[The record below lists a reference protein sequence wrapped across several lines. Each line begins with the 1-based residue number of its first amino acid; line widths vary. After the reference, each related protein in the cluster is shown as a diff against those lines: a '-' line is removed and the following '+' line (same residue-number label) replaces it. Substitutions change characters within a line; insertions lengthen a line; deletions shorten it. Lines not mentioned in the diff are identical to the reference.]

1 MRAAVGAA
9 LPRTDVAPQAPAGFA
24 ESGLGRGWEPAVL
37 ILATFLLLGFGLV
50 NLYSASAFM
59 AQEAGLPDYH
69 YVLRQAGGA
78 GLGLLAMVVC
88 ARIPYHWWRGAAWPL
103 LGVAWVLLV
112 LTVLPWTHELA
123 PVRNGARRW
132 LELGVTVQP
141 AELAK
146 VAVVAWTA
154 MLAVR
159 KEPWFRSLTRGL
171 LPFLLVWG
179 LLLTPI
185 LLQPDLSTAAMVA
198 ALGVLVAFM
207 GGARPGHFVFL
218 GLLLLPFVGRYLES
232 GFRQDRMAV
241 FAGEAS
247 GAAGYQTH
255 QALVTLGS
263 GGLGGVGFGEGR
275 QKFGFLPEPHND
287 FIFAMI
293 GEEWGFL
300 GVVLLLVLYSA
311 VVLVGFRI
319 AGNVRDRFGQLLAV
333 GLTALVGLQALLH
346 MGVSLGLIPPTG
358 LPLPLVSYGRSSLVV
373 TLAAMGILISL
384 ARPGRWKG
392 DREASPEVAH
402 AG

>member
-1 MRAAVGAA
+1 MKAAGAA
-9 LPRTDVAPQAPAGFA
+9 LPRMDAAPKARAAFA
-24 ESGLGRGWEPAVL
+24 DSGLGRGWEPAVL
-37 ILATFLLLGFGLV
+37 ILCTFLLLGFGLV

-78 GLGLLAMVVC
+78 ALGVLAMVIC
-88 ARIPYHWWRGAAWPL
+88 ARIPYHWWRYAAWPL
-103 LGVAWVLLV
+103 LGLAWVLLV

-154 MLAVR
+154 MMAVR
-159 KEPWFRSLTRGL
+159 KEAHFKSLTQGL
-171 LPFLLVWG
+171 LPFLLVWAV
-179 LLLTPI
+179 LLIPI
-185 LLQPDLSTAAMVA
+185 LLQPDLSTAALVA
-198 ALGVLVAFM
+198 ALGVMVAFM
-207 GGARPGHFVFL
+207 GGARPGHFAFL
-218 GLLLLPFVGRYLES
+218 GLLLLPLMGRYLES

-241 FAGEAS
+241 FAGEAT

-263 GGLGGVGFGEGR
+263 GGLSGAGFGEGR

-293 GEEWGFL
+293 GEEWGFMGTL
-300 GVVLLLVLYSA
+300 ILLALYSA

-319 AGNVRDRFGQLLAV
+319 AGSLRDRFGQLLAA
-333 GLTALVGLQALLH
+333 GLTAMVGLQALLH
-346 MGVSLGLIPPTG
+346 IGVSLGLFPPTG

-373 TLAAMGILISL
+373 TLVAMGILLSL
-384 ARPGRWKG
+384 SRPRHQTAAL
-392 DREASPEVAH
+392 RAPEVGR